1 MGGTEIT
8 RLFENLLELNALN
21 LPTSFLVRSD
31 HVSLHSVYGVARA
44 NSVVLGIIELNVVGE
59 LTCFKVHIKYNYDY
73 IRFHI
78 PC

>member
-8 RLFENLLELNALN
+8 RLFENLLELNALKATLN
-21 LPTSFLVRSD
+21 TTSPTSFLVWSD

-59 LTCFKVHIKYNYDY
+59 
-73 IRFHI
+73 
-78 PC
+78 